1 MTRGYY
7 QEPGTRYGRPAKEIG
22 DPPPNFSFHDTRNW
36 DLRRWLKEI
45 ADRQGRQEWAQQQS
59 EWVRLQPKVVQKG
72 DKREWEGT
80 ELEPIFGPDATLV
93 NDPDEINKL
102 LARPAPVRQVT
113 SQEDAA
119 HDLALGRIVITVD
132 PHAPDLADKLK
143 AEAKKIRRAH
153 PLPIKNR
160 GHQGTNAA
168 GINESKMQQWS
179 KHRLV
184 ELYDLMLMGYD
195 PVKDRKK
202 MAAWLFPEIRNP
214 QGRGKKLDR
223 AAKLLNEALD
233 SVRMI
238 DAQTR

>member
-1 MTRGYY
+1 
-7 QEPGTRYGRPAKEIG
+7 
-22 DPPPNFSFHDTRNW
+22 
-36 DLRRWLKEI
+36 
-45 ADRQGRQEWAQQQS
+45 
-59 EWVRLQPKVVQKG
+59 
-72 DKREWEGT
+72 
-80 ELEPIFGPDATLV
+80 
-93 NDPDEINKL
+93 
-102 LARPAPVRQVT
+102 
-113 SQEDAA
+113 
-119 HDLALGRIVITVD
+119 
-132 PHAPDLADKLK
+132 
-143 AEAKKIRRAH
+143 
-153 PLPIKNR
+153 
-160 GHQGTNAA
+160 
-168 GINESKMQQWS
+168 MQQWS